1 MRRLTVG
8 CVALLAALLMMAGS
22 ASAEATTTICI
33 PTKAGKPIV
42 SGEAGVCKNTKTVTY
57 SPLDLPGQGG
67 LETLNKILPHMAYVE
82 SGIAGKPTIQFSGVN
97 VQVISGSGSTK
108 GTVNGTG
115 NVVIGYDE
123 NPGQHAQTGS
133 HDLILGEE
141 QTFTSFGG
149 ILAGRAG
156 TISGPFASVTG
167 GLDNVASGEGSWAG
181 GGQHNVAS
189 GLGSS
194 ISGGQLN
201 EAGFIGSVSG
211 GAQNRAS
218 RGSSWVGGGKE
229 NNAAAEFTS
238 IFGGKGLKAEKEFE
252 AIP

>member
-1 MRRLTVG
+1 MWRLTPWCAV
-8 CVALLAALLMMAGS
+8 LLAAFLMMADS
-22 ASAEATTTICI
+22 ASAESTTTICI
-33 PTKAGKPIV
+33 PTKPGKAIV
-42 SGEAGVCKNTKTVTY
+42 TGEAGTCKNTKTITY
-57 SPLDLPGQGG
+57 DALNLPGPSG
-67 LETLNKILPHMAYVE
+67 LETLNKILPHMSYIE
-82 SGIAGKPTIQFSGVN
+82 SGVAGKPTIEFSDVN
-97 VQVISGSGSTK
+97 VQVVSGSGSTS
-108 GTVNGTG
+108 GVVNGEG
-115 NVVIGYDE
+115 NLVIGYDE
-123 NPGQHAQTGS
+123 NPGNHEQSGS
-133 HDLILGEE
+133 HNLILGEE

-149 ILAGRAG
+149 ILAGRTS

-167 GLDNVASGEGSWAG
+167 GLDNVASGEDSWVS
-181 GGQHNVAS
+181 GGQRNVAS
-189 GLGSS
+189 GFDSA

-229 NNAAAEFTS
+229 NNAAAEFAS